1 MSCSICRKKGHNR
14 RTCKIKK
21 NTTKLEDKVTKYI
34 SKKVTQ
40 QRILRFAGERK
51 SYKIGITGDPK
62 KRRTGKDYQGY
73 TRMILLHKTTSFDKV
88 RKWEGEHEDLVRRHH
103 KRNKN
108 MENGL
113 KKGGLKNNARFYY
126 LYVVVQT

>member
-1 MSCSICRKKGHNR
+1 MRCSICRKKRHNK
-14 RTCKIKK
+14 RTCEIKQ
-21 NTTKLEDKVTKYI
+21 NATKLEDKITKYI
-34 SKKVTQ
+34 SKKFTQ
-40 QRILRFAGERK
+40 KRILHFAGERK
-51 SYKIGITGDPK
+51 PYKIGITGDPK
-62 KRRTGKDYQGY
+62 KRRTGQDYQGY
-73 TRMILLHKTTSFDKV
+73 TRMILLHKTTSMDKV

-113 KKGGLKNNARFYY
+113 KKGGLKKNRFYY

>member
-14 RTCKIKK
+14 RTCEIKQ
-21 NTTKLEDKVTKYI
+21 NTTKLENKITKYK

-40 QRILRFAGERK
+40 RRILHFAGKRK
-51 SYKIGITGDPK
+51 TYKIGITGDPE
-62 KRRTGKDYQGY
+62 KRRTGQDYQGY
-73 TRMILLHKTTSFDKV
+73 TRMILLHKTTSMDKV

-113 KKGGLKNNARFYY
+113 KKGGLKKNRFYY